1 LAVDDGPPIPIARKD
16 ASMNRSIRRVAI
28 FLCLIGFSGLGAAFG
43 QQGRNESQPRL
54 ATPSARGG
62 YSGPQRS
69 TNPQAPPGRDGWQS
83 GAEPRGAAAPT
94 DQRAG
99 APPQNNQPVAGH
111 LPQQPPPPFILTRE
125 EEARLDQI
133 LIAWEKQS
141 GNVKT
146 YKCDFVRLEYGTV
159 FGQNPADS
167 NKPRTISYGQLKY
180 SAPDKGMFKVTATEF
195 YNPKTG
201 AHERGGPESHE
212 HWVCDG
218 RSIFEINHKEKT
230 RTERPLPPEMQ
241 GAAISDGPL
250 PFVFGAKKAKLKAR
264 YWMREIASPNAANE
278 IWLQAFPRFQADA
291 ANFKFVEIIIDRKTF
306 MPKAI
311 QLFSPAYAPERGN
324 DSRTVF
330 DLQKASYNGRL
341 DNVFTDFVAPDVD
354 FRYKKI
360 ILQPQVEQPM
370 ADGAPQR
377 NGARQAQAPKRGPT
391 R

>member
-1 LAVDDGPPIPIARKD
+1 
-16 ASMNRSIRRVAI
+16 MNRSIRRVAI
-28 FLCLIGFSGLGAAFG
+28 SLSLVGMSGLGTSFG
-43 QQGRNESQPRL
+43 QQGRLNDVQPRL
-54 ATPSARGG
+54 ETPGARGG
-62 YSGPQRS
+62 YSEPQRQA
-69 TNPQAPPGRDGWQS
+69 NPQLLQGTDGWQ
-83 GAEPRGAAAPT
+83 GGGEPRGAAGASQQP
-94 DQRAG
+94 AG
-99 APPQNNQPVAGH
+99 VPPQNIRPPAGQVQ
-111 LPQQPPPPFILTRE
+111 QQPPPPFTLTRE

-146 YKCDFVRLEYGTV
+146 YKCDFIRLEYGMV
-159 FGQNPADS
+159 FGQNPADKD
-167 NKPRTISYGQLKY
+167 KPRTIAYGQLKY
-180 SAPDKGMFKVTATEF
+180 SAPDKGMFKVTSTQF

-201 AHERGGPESHE
+201 EHEAGGPESLE

-218 RSIFEINHKEKT
+218 KSIFEINHKEKT

-250 PFVFGAKKAKLKAR
+250 PFVFGAKAAKLKAR
-264 YWMREIASPNAANE
+264 YWMREIASPNAAEE
-278 IWLQAFPRFQADA
+278 IWLQAVPRFQADA
-291 ANFKFVEIIIDRKTF
+291 ANFKFVEIIMSHKNF

-311 QLFSPAYAPERGN
+311 QMFSPAYAPERGN

-360 ILQPQVEQPM
+360 ILRPQIEQPT
-370 ADGAPQR
+370 AGGAPQR
-377 NGARQAQAPKRGPT
+377 DGARQAQAPRRGPT